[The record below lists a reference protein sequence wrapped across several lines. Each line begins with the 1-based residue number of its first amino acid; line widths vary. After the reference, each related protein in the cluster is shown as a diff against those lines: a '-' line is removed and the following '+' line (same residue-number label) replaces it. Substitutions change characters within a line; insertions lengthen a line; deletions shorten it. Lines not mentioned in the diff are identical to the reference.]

1 MRDIAKSETGT
12 KGTTPGFGR
21 IVAVALLALPLTGCM
36 AGGLGLFG
44 DEKVDRSIATGT
56 VAGSHVNGSSDEMT
70 VQNAVSSAD
79 LSKLGSD
86 PLPWANAS
94 TGSAGVVTAIREQK
108 QGGFVCRDF
117 STTRHSYEGIAYFS
131 GKTCA
136 VGPGWRL
143 MSFDRQP

>member
-1 MRDIAKSETGT
+1 M
-12 KGTTPGFGR
+12 PGFGR

-44 DEKVDRSIATGT
+44 DDKVDRSIATGT
-56 VAGSHVNGSSDEMT
+56 VVGSHGNGGSDEMT

-79 LSKLGSD
+79 LDKLGTN

-108 QGGFVCRDF
+108 QGGVVCRDF

-136 VGPGWRL
+136 VGTGWQL
-143 MSFDRQP
+143 MSFDRRS